1 MPPQT
6 PESGRIRP
14 DHKQMRPTKKPRLAE
29 AEESEAAEAQGSK
42 AAEAQGQKAAEAQV
56 PEAAVEQG
64 PEADDPDE
72 KYWSDSDGSE
82 SERYGTCIICWKDDH
97 TVATC
102 PLTYFVPS
110 GVLVSPYAEIVC
122 WCCQEDPEVAHP
134 GEIVAQRAMVKPG
147 V

>member
-14 DHKQMRPTKKPRLAE
+14 DHEQMRPTKKPRLAE

-64 PEADDPDE
+64 PEAAVEQGPEADDPDE
-72 KYWSDSDGSE
+72 KYWSDSGMLNFFFRQKFNFILKFLS
-82 SERYGTCIICWKDDH
+82 SKLVFIC
-97 TVATC
+97 
-102 PLTYFVPS
+102 F
-110 GVLVSPYAEIVC
+110 LVYVIKFC
-122 WCCQEDPEVAHP
+122 L
-134 GEIVAQRAMVKPG
+134 I
-147 V
+147 